1 MLQKGHVTI
10 IAPEKKMERRVH
22 AAAGVLGATT
32 LLLVLLLLDGTEAS
46 RYCSYHPE
54 APECRNVQP
63 RYPPASDWEADP
75 ALDQELQEEMEADL
89 AAAIS
94 TSNGAGAAVINST
107 SIAIDSL
114 DGAHLA
120 DDVPT
125 PSAVS
130 SPPAN
135 GDGEAFG
142 WSRLLLARQARPVF
156 EALGV
161 GTFRSTRYH
170 LPHQPGLPLTTFE
183 QSALRWGRSLCWPGG
198 GLTARRGRSTPWRT

>member
-1 MLQKGHVTI
+1 
-10 IAPEKKMERRVH
+10 MERRVH
-22 AAAGVLGATT
+22 VAAGVLGATT

-63 RYPPASDWEADP
+63 RYPPARDWEADP
-75 ALDQELQEEMEADL
+75 ALDQELEEMEADL
-89 AAAIS
+89 ASAIS
-94 TSNGAGAAVINST
+94 TSNGAAAAVINST

-114 DGAHLA
+114 DGTHLA

-130 SPPAN
+130 ATPAN

-161 GTFRSTRYH
+161 GTFRSTRYR
-170 LPHQPGLPLTTFE
+170 LPPSARPGRSLTTFLRFVRA
-183 QSALRWGRSLCWPGG
+183 QSALRWWRSLCWPGG
-198 GLTARRGRSTPWRT
+198 GLTARRGRSTLWRT